1 MWVEGVRITE
11 IRIPITLMMMMMLM
25 MSNIIMVKITIIIKQ
40 IGVRSSVVCAGSVSI
55 RVGSGSW
62 LLCRVLR

>member
-11 IRIPITLMMMMMLM
+11 IRIPITSMMMM
-25 MSNIIMVKITIIIKQ
+25 SNFIMVKITFIIKQ

>member
-11 IRIPITLMMMMMLM
+11 IRIPITSMIM
-25 MSNIIMVKITIIIKQ
+25 MSNFILVKITIIIKQ

-62 LLCRVLR
+62 LLCRVLS

>member
-1 MWVEGVRITE
+1 MWVEGVRITD
-11 IRIPITLMMMMMLM
+11 IRIPITLMMMM
-25 MSNIIMVKITIIIKQ
+25 SNLILVKITIIIKQ
-40 IGVRSSVVCAGSVSI
+40 IGVRSSIVCAGSVSI

>member
-25 MSNIIMVKITIIIKQ
+25 MSNLILVKITIIIKH
-40 IGVRSSVVCAGSVSI
+40 I
-55 RVGSGSW
+55 RVTLAAHVGGW
-62 LLCRVLR
+62 GD

>member
-11 IRIPITLMMMMMLM
+11 IRIPITSMMMM
-25 MSNIIMVKITIIIKQ
+25 SNFIMVKITIIIKQ

>member
-11 IRIPITLMMMMMLM
+11 IRIPITLMMMM
-25 MSNIIMVKITIIIKQ
+25 SNLILVKITIIIKQ
-40 IGVRSSVVCAGSVSI
+40 IGVRSSIVCAGSVSI

>member
-11 IRIPITLMMMMMLM
+11 IRIPITLMMMM
-25 MSNIIMVKITIIIKQ
+25 SNFIMVKITIIIKQ

-62 LLCRVLR
+62 LLCRVLS